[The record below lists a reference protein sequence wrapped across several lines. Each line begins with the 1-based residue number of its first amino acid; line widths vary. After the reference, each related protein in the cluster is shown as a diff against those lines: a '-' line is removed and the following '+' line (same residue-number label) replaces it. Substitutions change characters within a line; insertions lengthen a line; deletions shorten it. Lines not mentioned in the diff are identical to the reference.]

1 MYEPKLLYKPS
12 IRLEADFKGSWVPG
26 FAGWHSY
33 SPGCKC
39 HAGESAGTVT
49 SHITFGFRLPAK
61 HTPGPACPVTAD
73 SRRPLKTV
81 RLFGCRLVFNC
92 CVTVSKQN
100 CYIKAK
106 RLFGKLAAAMRKGK
120 LHTSA
125 LQYIDVL
132 VLCASNAQTPFV
144 STGCCDKRTERC
156 VCKRCRDERL
166 QRRERRRPTWCFWKW
181 LLWREMRLSAA
192 QHERRK
198 WDLKGS
204 R

>member
-1 MYEPKLLYKPS
+1 MS
-12 IRLEADFKGSWVPG
+12 RRRLSR
-26 FAGWHSY
+26 Y
-33 SPGCKC
+33 SNF
-39 HAGESAGTVT
+39 
-49 SHITFGFRLPAK
+49 SHHVLFQNQPYRPN
-61 HTPGPACPVTAD
+61 TPRVLCPVTAD

-81 RLFGCRLVFNC
+81 CLFGCRLVFNC

-106 RLFGKLAAAMRKGK
+106 RLFGTLAAGMRKGK

-132 VLCASNAQTPFV
+132 VLCASNAQTLLSQLAV
-144 STGCCDKRTERC
+144 VIKKTELC

-166 QRRERRRPTWCFWKW
+166 KRRERWRQIWCFWKW